1 MKQPSMSHEL
11 LTKRSCMNSSP
22 EQQPNTV
29 EWLQPPQ
36 LRHASTTPTPC
47 WFTNPDFSRALLHEQ
62 VTGISGWQGEAIPP
76 RVEQYSQLHEEKAKG
91 LFRTLAIPK
100 RFRGIHVFSSLMSW
114 PWNLAVVSA
123 FSYGRTSMV
132 SFVAILEWQVLLNSL
147 KTEES
152 VLTYRANTG
161 EWWEDQICTYGSN
174 VGERQATTM
183 SLEEVE
189 TPFFVRSLAD
199 LSRHFFAAS
208 PKPQGRYAFPAA
220 SFGNSLTAESTAHWA
235 QWHCNQ
241 AHIANHFAFRFQGP
255 AHSMILGSCCTEKI
269 GQCGIRVEPHQKSA
283 YSEMNWTE
291 LNNLVQS
298 MNGKDHLICTW
309 RTTFL
314 PPGSSCRSL
323 ETFALQPWLQTMDQ
337 PQKKTRETATVSC
350 TILLP
355 VWGILVG
362 GCHIP
367 CPVSFVLFLPQKP
380 QAQICLSRII

>member
-1 MKQPSMSHEL
+1 
-11 LTKRSCMNSSP
+11 
-22 EQQPNTV
+22 
-29 EWLQPPQ
+29 
-36 LRHASTTPTPC
+36 
-47 WFTNPDFSRALLHEQ
+47 
-62 VTGISGWQGEAIPP
+62 
-76 RVEQYSQLHEEKAKG
+76 
-91 LFRTLAIPK
+91 
-100 RFRGIHVFSSLMSW
+100 
-114 PWNLAVVSA
+114 
-123 FSYGRTSMV
+123 
-132 SFVAILEWQVLLNSL
+132 
-147 KTEES
+147 
-152 VLTYRANTG
+152 
-161 EWWEDQICTYGSN
+161 
-174 VGERQATTM
+174 M

-189 TPFFVRSLAD
+189 APFFVRSLAD
-199 LSRHFFAAS
+199 LSRHFFAAT

-220 SFGNSLTAESTAHWA
+220 SFWNSLTAESTAHWA

-255 AHSMILGSCCTEKI
+255 AHSMILGSCCIEKI
-269 GQCGIRVEPHQKSA
+269 EQCGIRVEPHQKSA

-355 VWGILVG
+355 VWGGWVSYSLSCFICFVFAPKATGTDMSFENYLISSISKLKFAFLSLQCPLKKDSPSNAVNATECYRQGLLSLCETMQRGTENFGWFRHVG
-362 GCHIP
+362 RWTGDMWPWQLGNGWC
-367 CPVSFVLFLPQKP
+367 FL
-380 QAQICLSRII
+380 L

>member
-1 MKQPSMSHEL
+1 
-11 LTKRSCMNSSP
+11 
-22 EQQPNTV
+22 
-29 EWLQPPQ
+29 
-36 LRHASTTPTPC
+36 
-47 WFTNPDFSRALLHEQ
+47 
-62 VTGISGWQGEAIPP
+62 
-76 RVEQYSQLHEEKAKG
+76 
-91 LFRTLAIPK
+91 
-100 RFRGIHVFSSLMSW
+100 
-114 PWNLAVVSA
+114 
-123 FSYGRTSMV
+123 
-132 SFVAILEWQVLLNSL
+132 
-147 KTEES
+147 
-152 VLTYRANTG
+152 
-161 EWWEDQICTYGSN
+161 
-174 VGERQATTM
+174 M

-189 TPFFVRSLAD
+189 TTFFVRSLAD

-208 PKPQGRYAFPAA
+208 PKPQGRYTFPAA
-220 SFGNSLTAESTAHWA
+220 SFWNSLTAESTAHWA

-269 GQCGIRVEPHQKSA
+269 EQCGIRVEPHQKSA

-323 ETFALQPWLQTMDQ
+323 ETFALQPLLQTMDQ

-380 QAQICLSRII
+380 QAQICLSRIISSHPFPNWNLLSFPCNVHWKRILLQMPSTPPNATARASFPSVKPCSEERRTSAGLGMWVGGQEICDHGSWEMVDVFCCNNAPGNLDYHHCGFQKFWA